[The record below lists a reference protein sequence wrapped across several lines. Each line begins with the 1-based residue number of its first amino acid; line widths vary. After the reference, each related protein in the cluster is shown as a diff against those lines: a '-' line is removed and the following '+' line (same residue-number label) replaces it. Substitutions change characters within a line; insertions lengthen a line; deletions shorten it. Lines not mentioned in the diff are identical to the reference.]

1 MKWTVQYHTDPIS
14 IGKGG
19 AATGLQPPVI
29 QSMIMNTLIKT
40 KDQEKGYM
48 YWILFLS

>member
-1 MKWTVQYHTDPIS
+1 MCWTVQYHTDLIS
-14 IGKGG
+14 IGKGS
-19 AATGLQPPVI
+19 AVKGLQPPVI
-29 QSMIMNTLIKT
+29 QSMIMNTLIRT